1 MWHKKF
7 FLKVLICGL
16 TVSSLAVQ
24 YACAQDTSDIKAVNI
39 NSNIRKVVQKKDDN
53 NFQVV
58 ERVEEFPEV
67 IASFEQGGK
76 TKYQKTISLLRV
88 FNRRTINGTLKTEA
102 YSKSSIVFTYDKE
115 NFVSVITVSSE
126 DKVLSHEFN
135 KYHLMAIKEILPS
148 DLECLVSVRYGL
160 YKQNVINQE
169 CIDEGHLDVICT
181 PQGSIKIKSDI
192 D

>member
-16 TVSSLAVQ
+16 IVSSLAVQ

-102 YSKSSIVFTYDKE
+102 YSKSSIIFTYDKE